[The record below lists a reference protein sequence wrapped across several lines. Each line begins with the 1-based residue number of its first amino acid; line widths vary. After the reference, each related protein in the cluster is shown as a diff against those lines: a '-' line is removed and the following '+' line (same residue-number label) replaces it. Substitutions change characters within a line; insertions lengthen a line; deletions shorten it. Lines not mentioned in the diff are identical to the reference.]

1 MEFMALWGLSD
12 FVFNVLAGKFRNT
25 FGPGWDGL
33 GWAGLG
39 WAGLGWAEVGWMV
52 VWHER
57 VSSLDTPPIYD
68 QPSSHSLHLLVVST
82 LRSDITQIG
91 PH

>member
-25 FGPGWDGL
+25 FGPGWA

-39 WAGLGWAEVGWMV
+39 WAGVDGCVA
-52 VWHER
+52 R
-57 VSSLDTPPIYD
+57 KSLQFRHPANIRPAVLSLSPPPGDFYFTI
-68 QPSSHSLHLLVVST
+68 
-82 LRSDITQIG
+82 
-91 PH
+91 

>member
-25 FGPGWDGL
+25 FGPGW
-33 GWAGLG
+33 AGLG
-39 WAGLGWAEVGWMV
+39 WAGLGWMV

>member
-25 FGPGWDGL
+25 FGPGWA

-39 WAGLGWAEVGWMV
+39 WAGVDGCVA
-52 VWHER
+52 R
-57 VSSLDTPPIYD
+57 K
-68 QPSSHSLHLLVVST
+68 SLHSPV
-82 LRSDITQIG
+82 
-91 PH
+91 

>member
-25 FGPGWDGL
+25 FGPGW
-33 GWAGLG
+33 AGLG
-39 WAGLGWAEVGWMV
+39 WAGLGWMV

-68 QPSSHSLHLLVVST
+68 QPSSHSLHLLVIST

>member
-25 FGPGWDGL
+25 FGPGWA
-33 GWAGLG
+33 GWAGL
-39 WAGLGWAEVGWMV
+39 GWMV

-68 QPSSHSLHLLVVST
+68 QPSLALSPPPGGFYFT
-82 LRSDITQIG
+82 I
-91 PH
+91 

>member
-25 FGPGWDGL
+25 FGPGW
-33 GWAGLG
+33 AGLDG
-39 WAGLGWAEVGWMV
+39 CVAQKTLQFRHTANIRPGPRTL
-52 VWHER
+52 
-57 VSSLDTPPIYD
+57 SI
-68 QPSSHSLHLLVVST
+68 HLLVIST

>member
-12 FVFNVLAGKFRNT
+12 FVFNVLPGKFRST
-25 FGPGWDGL
+25 FGPGWAGK
-33 GWAGLG
+33 GWAGL
-39 WAGLGWAEVGWMV
+39 GWMV

-68 QPSSHSLHLLVVST
+68 QPSSHSLHLLVIST

>member
-25 FGPGWDGL
+25 FGPGW
-33 GWAGLG
+33 AGLG
-39 WAGLGWAEVGWMV
+39 WAGLGWMV

-68 QPSSHSLHLLVVST
+68 QPSLALSPPPGGFYFT
-82 LRSDITQIG
+82 I
-91 PH
+91 

>member
-25 FGPGWDGL
+25 FGPGWAGT
-33 GWAGLG
+33 GWAVL
-39 WAGLGWAEVGWMV
+39 GWMV

>member
-25 FGPGWDGL
+25 FGPGW
-33 GWAGLG
+33 AGLG
-39 WAGLGWAEVGWMV
+39 WAGLDGCVARKTLQFRHTANIRPAVP
-52 VWHER
+52 R
-57 VSSLDTPPIYD
+57 TLSI
-68 QPSSHSLHLLVVST
+68 HLLVIST